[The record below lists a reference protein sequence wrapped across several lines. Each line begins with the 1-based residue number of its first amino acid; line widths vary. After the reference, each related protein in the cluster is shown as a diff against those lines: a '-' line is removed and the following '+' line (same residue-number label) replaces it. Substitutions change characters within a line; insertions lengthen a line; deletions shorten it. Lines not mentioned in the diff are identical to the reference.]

1 MPYVELHAHSS
12 YSFLDGA
19 SLPEEL
25 AVRAAELGYPALAL
39 TDHDGVYGSLEF
51 AHAAKHFGVRP
62 ITGAELTLAD
72 RSHVTVLVETAKG
85 YANLCRLITAAHAH
99 TRPEGKETQPPAD
112 PALDQALLEELNEGL
127 VCLSGCARH
136 GLAVRNPNGA
146 ARLARAFGRERFFV
160 ELQRPYER
168 GDARRNAGL
177 RDLAA
182 SLGVPTIVTGDVHA
196 HHLRRA
202 ALQDVLVAI
211 RHRSSLDGCEAER
224 RGNHECVLLSPAEM
238 VERFPE
244 DRAAVARTVELAER
258 LRFDLTEELG
268 YRYPDFSDSPEPAI
282 VQLAHVCKRTFEDR
296 YPRGHKLRR
305 EARARLD
312 EELKLIDE
320 LGLAGFFLL
329 HWDVLELAREC
340 ALEVRGRDSP
350 RHALPPGRGRGS
362 SVGSLVCYLTGLSH
376 VDPVGAELS
385 LGRFLNRELDS
396 VPDIDLDFPRDIR
409 EKLIVAVTERYGREH
424 AALVA
429 SFSTYR
435 SRGAIRDVGKALGLP
450 YAELERIARVSEGW
464 NAKRVAEE
472 LQQLPDA
479 DRKLLSPRWR
489 AFGELCHEIAGLPR
503 HISQHPGGM
512 VISSRPLV
520 ELVPV
525 QPAAMAG
532 RQMCQWDKDS
542 CADAGFLKIDLLG
555 LGMLSAVEDCVDQIA
570 RLQGKPIDLSRIPLD
585 DKAVYEEIQRA
596 DTIGDFQ
603 IESRAQMQSLLRTRP
618 ENIDDLTVQVA
629 LVRPGPIQGKAVHP
643 YIEHRQRLREDPS
656 FVPPVDHP
664 LLADCLRSTL
674 GVVVFQDQ
682 VLEVAIALAGFSVGE
697 AEGLRRAMSRKRS
710 HDALEAYRERFVE
723 GALRKGVDAETA
735 DMVYDK
741 LVGFSGFGFPKSHAA
756 AFGLLAYQSAWLR
769 HHYPAEFLCALL
781 NAQPMGF
788 YPPATLVRDGQRRG
802 VETRPPDVNVSAAKC
817 AVEDGAVRIGIDY
830 VNGIGED
837 RGGGCRRGAR
847 AGANR
852 SPSVRDLAQR
862 TQLSEHGL
870 ETLIV
875 AGACDCFELPRRQ
888 LLWQLGLVPRSQSV
902 PGSGG
907 EEKQLALP
915 LDPTA
920 ATPELPEPTVWERM
934 LADYRTTNLSV
945 GVHPHGAPACAS
957 AGWRD
962 LLARPRERAGPRAG
976 GDRGN
981 GCRTAAARDRE
992 RRRLHADRGRV
1003 RPGQPDRAAVG
1014 LRQAPSDRPR
1024 RAAHPRARPL
1034 RTDRA
1039 QPERPRPLARD
1050 TRAARAPDL
1059 AGVRSG
1065 RQPARAP
1072 TTSATADS
1080 VGLRR
1085 LLIGSRCSI
1094 ERPSC
1099 ALRLKAVLTSAT
1111 WVNACGKL
1119 PSWRRVSGSHS
1130 SASRPRSLRRSR
1142 SRSKDLLGLVVPS
1155 LEREIVG
1162 EPEGAREERALA
1174 GRQPVDGPCL
1184 FVVRCTGRRAR
1195 RARGHARSPRPCRP
1209 CAGRPPGGSRR
1220 AGSSAGS
1227 RPAASSRTTA

>member
-1 MPYVELHAHSS
+1 MTVELQPEFPHRTRRKEKPAPASPRRRTSVPYVELHAHSA

-19 SLPEEL
+19 SHAEEL
-25 AVRAAELGYPALAL
+25 AVQAAELEYPALAL

-51 AHAAKHFGVRP
+51 AYAAKHFGVRP
-62 ITGAELTLAD
+62 ITGAEVTLAD
-72 RSHVTVLVETAKG
+72 RSHVTLLVETSAG
-85 YANLCRLITAAHAH
+85 YANLCRLLTAAHAD
-99 TRPEGKETQPPAD
+99 TRPPGREGQPPAD
-112 PALDQALLEELNEGL
+112 PALDQRLLEEQNEGL

-146 ARLARAFGRERFFV
+146 ARLASAFGRDRFLV

-168 GDARRNAGL
+168 GDVRRNAAL

-182 SLGVPTIVTGDVHA
+182 ALGVDTIVTGDVHA
-196 HHLRRA
+196 HHPRRA
-202 ALQDVLVAI
+202 RLQDVLVAI
-211 RHRSSLDGCEAER
+211 RHRSALDGCEAER
-224 RGNHECVLLSPAEM
+224 RGNHECVLLSPAA
-238 VERFPE
+238 VADRFPQ
-244 DRAAVARTVELAER
+244 DRAAVTRTVQLAER
-258 LRFDLTEELG
+258 LQFDLTEELG

-282 VQLAHVCKRTFEDR
+282 VQLAHVCSRSFEDR
-296 YPRGHKLRR
+296 YPQGHRLRR
-305 EARARLD
+305 EARARLE

-329 HWDVLELAREC
+329 HWDVLELARRC

-385 LGRFLNRELDS
+385 LGRFLNRELNA

-409 EKLIVAVTERYGREH
+409 EKLIVAVAERYGREH

-429 SFSTYR
+429 SFATYR

-450 YAELERIARVSEGW
+450 YAELERVARVSEGW

-472 LQQLPDA
+472 LQLLPDA

-489 AFGELCHEIAGLPR
+489 AFAELCQEIAGLPR

-555 LGMLSAVEDCVDQIA
+555 LGMLSAVEDCVEQIA
-570 RLQGKPIDLSRIPLD
+570 RLRGKPIDLSRIPLD
-585 DKAVYEEIQRA
+585 DAEVYGEIQRA

-618 ENIDDLTVQVA
+618 ENLDDLTVQVA

-643 YIEHRQRLREDPS
+643 YIEHRQRLRDDLA

-723 GALRKGVDAETA
+723 GAVRKGVEARTA
-735 DMVYDK
+735 DLVYDK

-837 RGGGCRRGAR
+837 EAEAVVDERGRDGLLA
-847 AGANR
+847 
-852 SPSVRDLAQR
+852 SVRDLAHR
-862 TQLSEHGL
+862 TQL
-870 ETLIV
+870 
-875 AGACDCFELPRRQ
+875 
-888 LLWQLGLVPRSQSV
+888 
-902 PGSGG
+902 
-907 EEKQLALP
+907 
-915 LDPTA
+915 
-920 ATPELPEPTVWERM
+920 
-934 LADYRTTNLSV
+934 
-945 GVHPHGAPACAS
+945 
-957 AGWRD
+957 
-962 LLARPRERAGPRAG
+962 
-976 GDRGN
+976 
-981 GCRTAAARDRE
+981 
-992 RRRLHADRGRV
+992 
-1003 RPGQPDRAAVG
+1003 
-1014 LRQAPSDRPR
+1014 
-1024 RAAHPRARPL
+1024 
-1034 RTDRA
+1034 
-1039 QPERPRPLARD
+1039 
-1050 TRAARAPDL
+1050 
-1059 AGVRSG
+1059 
-1065 RQPARAP
+1065 
-1072 TTSATADS
+1072 
-1080 VGLRR
+1080 
-1085 LLIGSRCSI
+1085 
-1094 ERPSC
+1094 
-1099 ALRLKAVLTSAT
+1099 
-1111 WVNACGKL
+1111 
-1119 PSWRRVSGSHS
+1119 
-1130 SASRPRSLRRSR
+1130 
-1142 SRSKDLLGLVVPS
+1142 
-1155 LEREIVG
+1155 
-1162 EPEGAREERALA
+1162 
-1174 GRQPVDGPCL
+1174 
-1184 FVVRCTGRRAR
+1184 
-1195 RARGHARSPRPCRP
+1195 
-1209 CAGRPPGGSRR
+1209 
-1220 AGSSAGS
+1220 
-1227 RPAASSRTTA
+1227 